1 MPGTIQRD
9 FGPYSQL
16 LPCKARRIRLP
27 RSPGRYPNPLG
38 RRQTHECYTLSK
50 DCRFRPFPRAWSAR
64 PSGGFSRPMTPR
76 ARRAI
81 FTVIVFFTAC
91 AMVGSV
97 LQRRVGAQSSADE
110 SQLRDSLKAFTN
122 VYAQVEQNYA
132 EPLNGDQAD
141 AAIYG
146 GAIPG
151 MLRVL
156 DPHSNF
162 YDPKAYAKMRED
174 QHGRYYGVGMVIQ
187 QQLIAGQAKTYVITP
202 YENTPSYRA
211 GIRPG
216 DQIAAVDGKT
226 TDGMTSDL
234 VAKALKGP
242 KGTHVLVTIVREGQ
256 PKPLDFDLIR
266 DEIPHPSVDLK
277 YEIRPGIAYI
287 HLTQF
292 QETTAQEV
300 IEAIASFPNLRGM
313 VLDLRNNPGGLL
325 SQAVE
330 VCDHLLA
337 KGQTIVSQRGRA
349 YPDQNYA
356 ATHGNDGKTFPIVVL
371 VNRNTASAAEIVSG
385 ALQDHDRALIVG
397 ETTFGKVLVQTVYN
411 LSENTGLALTTYH
424 YYTPSGRLIQRNYSG
439 VSLYD
444 YYYNHAG
451 ASPTDSSNRE
461 VKLTDA
467 GRTVYGGGGIAP
479 DEKIESP
486 KSNRFQDELLYK
498 SVFFRFAS
506 HYLANRT
513 VERNFEVND
522 AVMAEFKQYLTS
534 QNIAFTEADLN
545 GVMDW
550 IKVSIKE
557 KIVTSQFGQLQ
568 GLRTLA
574 DWDPMIQKALTF
586 LPEAQALEDNAHK
599 VLTEKAEAR
608 AAAAQ

>member
-1 MPGTIQRD
+1 
-9 FGPYSQL
+9 
-16 LPCKARRIRLP
+16 
-27 RSPGRYPNPLG
+27 
-38 RRQTHECYTLSK
+38 
-50 DCRFRPFPRAWSAR
+50 
-64 PSGGFSRPMTPR
+64 MTAP
-76 ARRAI
+76 ARRAL
-81 FTVIVFFTAC
+81 FSLVVFFAVC
-91 AMVGSV
+91 AAVGTV
-97 LQRRVGAQSSADE
+97 LQSKVGAQSSQDE
-110 SQLRDSLKAFTN
+110 SKIRDNLKSFTDVYSL
-122 VYAQVEQNYA
+122 VEQNYA
-132 EPLNGDQAD
+132 EPIQGDKAD
-141 AAIYG
+141 AAIYD

-174 QHGRYYGVGMVIQ
+174 QRGHYYGVGMVIQ
-187 QQLIAGQAKTYVITP
+187 QQNNKTYVITP
-202 YENTPSYRA
+202 YEGTPSFRA

-216 DQIAAVDGKT
+216 DIISAIDGKP

-242 KGTHVLVTIVREGQ
+242 KGTHVQVSTIREGQ
-256 PKPLDFDLIR
+256 AKPLVFDLIR

-277 YEIRPGIAYI
+277 YEIRPGIGYI

-300 IEAIASFPNLRGM
+300 NDAVDSFSNIKGL

-330 VCDHLLA
+330 VCDHLLS
-337 KGQTIVSQRGRA
+337 KGQNIVSQRGRA
-349 YPDQNYA
+349 YPDQNYV
-356 ATHGNDGKTFPIVVL
+356 ATHGNDGHTFPIVVL

-397 ETTFGKVLVQTVYN
+397 ETTFGKGLVQTVYN

-424 YYTPSGRLIQRNYSG
+424 YFTPSGRLIQRNYSG

-451 ASPTDSSNRE
+451 ASPNNSTNRE
-461 VKLTDA
+461 VKLTDS
-467 GRTVYGGGGIAP
+467 GRTVYGGGGITP
-479 DEKIESP
+479 DEKIDSP
-486 KSNRFQDELLYK
+486 KSNTFQDTLLYK
-498 SVFFRFAS
+498 SVFFHFAS

-513 VERNFEVND
+513 VDKNFQVDD
-522 AVMAEFKQYLTS
+522 AVMTEFKQYLTS
-534 QNIAFTEADLN
+534 QQVAWTEADLN
-545 GVMDW
+545 SVSDW
-550 IKVSIKE
+550 LKTSIKE

-568 GLRTLA
+568 GLHTMA

-586 LPEAQALEDNAHK
+586 LPEAQALEDTVHK
-599 VLTEKAEAR
+599 VLAQKAEAR
-608 AAAAQ
+608 STSTP